1 MCTKWTSSSSRT
13 PSGGQPA
20 LPTTRTGTTRTTKKN
35 KLRSGQGAG
44 RGGPDTQPDSLG
56 RIGRDLR
63 RQAGTLGGVVVLLW
77 AIELVDV
84 VLLGGALDVLGILP
98 RSPAGLIGIFLH
110 PLLHLGPGHLAV
122 NTIGI
127 LLFGGLVMLRDPRD
141 FWTAVLLGTLV
152 GGIGVWLF
160 GRPSI
165 HIGASGVVFALF
177 GYLLLT
183 GWFDRRM
190 GAILLSAVVFLLWG
204 SALFGL
210 SPLQRGVSWE
220 AHLFGFLAGG
230 LTAWLRSR
238 RRSGAKTLPRS

>member
-1 MCTKWTSSSSRT
+1 
-13 PSGGQPA
+13 
-20 LPTTRTGTTRTTKKN
+20 
-35 KLRSGQGAG
+35 
-44 RGGPDTQPDSLG
+44 
-56 RIGRDLR
+56 
-63 RQAGTLGGVVVLLW
+63 VVLLW
-77 AIELVDV
+77 AIELVDL
-84 VLLGGALDVLGILP
+84 VLLGGALDGFGILP
-98 RSPAGLIGIFLH
+98 RTPEGLIGIPLH
-110 PLLHLGPGHLAV
+110 PLLHLGPGHLAL

-160 GRPSI
+160 GRPSV

-183 GWFDRRM
+183 GWFDRSF
-190 GAILLSAVVFLLWG
+190 GAILLSAIVFLTWG
-204 SALFGL
+204 SVLVGL
-210 SPLQRGVSWE
+210 SPAQVGVSWE

-238 RRSGAKTLPRS
+238 RRAGAGRGS